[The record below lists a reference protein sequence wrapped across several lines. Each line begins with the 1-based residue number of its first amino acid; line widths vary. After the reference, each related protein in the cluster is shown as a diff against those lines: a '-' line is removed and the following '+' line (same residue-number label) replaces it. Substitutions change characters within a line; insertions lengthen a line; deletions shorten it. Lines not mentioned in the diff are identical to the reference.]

1 MKADQKDI
9 FYLSA
14 PSRDFVE
21 SSPFYEVF
29 KEKGYEVLLL
39 PHQIDEFVMNQIAQF
54 NDKKLVSIETAK
66 VEKTEKS
73 ESAKVSPTETTDLLA
88 WFEKLLGSKVSSVKE
103 TKLAISA
110 PAVVVDF
117 ESATYRKMMRFVDP
131 NRAKELPKQVLELNT
146 SHPVILRLNTIR
158 TMKPDLA
165 KMVAEQIFDN
175 ALISAGLVDDSR
187 SMLPRLNS
195 ILEMALAEK

>member
-1 MKADQKDI
+1 
-9 FYLSA
+9 
-14 PSRDFVE
+14 
-21 SSPFYEVF
+21 
-29 KEKGYEVLLL
+29 
-39 PHQIDEFVMNQIAQF
+39 MNQIAQF